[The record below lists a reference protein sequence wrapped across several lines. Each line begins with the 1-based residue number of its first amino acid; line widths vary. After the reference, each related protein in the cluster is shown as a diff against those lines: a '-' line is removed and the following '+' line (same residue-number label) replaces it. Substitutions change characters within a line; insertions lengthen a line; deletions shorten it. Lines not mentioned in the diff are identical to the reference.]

1 MSGFSGL
8 SNQARLRSLGGV
20 VMRTIFST
28 NRINYCYDPQ
38 YHNINRQEDISNIV
52 KYDHRMSVS
61 SGQTHSPPRATQVLS
76 THEQIVRTLAQ
87 DILTG
92 RLAPGEKLPLEADL
106 LDRFGV
112 SRTALREGLK
122 TLAAKGFLSVKTR
135 VGTRITDPVHWNYFD
150 REVLTWQVSGGMDAA
165 FRRQLAEV
173 RRAVEPAAAALAAER
188 RTTDDLEAMREAIRR
203 MKATDLTEQAFALA
217 DLSLHLAIGAASKNA
232 MMRSLAS
239 VIETALLEVFTLSP
253 PTQDAALQAE
263 TALAHER
270 IVDCIEK
277 KDGLGAAEAMLFV
290 IDAGYERVEAER
302 AAS

>member
-1 MSGFSGL
+1 MSA
-8 SNQARLRSLGGV
+8 SNDTPAGRVRS
-20 VMRTIFST
+20 
-28 NRINYCYDPQ
+28 
-38 YHNINRQEDISNIV
+38 
-52 KYDHRMSVS
+52 
-61 SGQTHSPPRATQVLS
+61 TQVLS
-76 THEQIVRTLAQ
+76 THEQIVRALAQ

-135 VGTRITDPVHWNYFD
+135 VGTRVTEPVHWNYFD
-150 REVLTWQVSGGMDAA
+150 KEVLTWQVSGGMDAA

-188 RTTDDLEAMREAIRR
+188 RTTDDLAAMREAVHR
-203 MKATDLTEQAFALA
+203 MKATHLTEHEFALA
-217 DLSLHLAIGAASKNA
+217 DLSLHLAIGTASKNA

-263 TALAHER
+263 TAMAHER
-270 IVDCIEK
+270 IVDHIEE
-277 KDGLGAAEAMLFV
+277 KDGLSAAEAMLLV
-290 IDAGYERVEAER
+290 IDAGYERAEAER
-302 AAS
+302 SQAGKYSE